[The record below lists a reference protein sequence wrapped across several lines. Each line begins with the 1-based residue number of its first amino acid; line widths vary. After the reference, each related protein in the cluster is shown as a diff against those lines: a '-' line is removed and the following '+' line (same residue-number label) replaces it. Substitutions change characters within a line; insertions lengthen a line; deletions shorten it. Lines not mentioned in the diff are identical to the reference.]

1 MLDTENK
8 IILQKYFYT
17 SKIEPNLDLK
27 EYIHLNDSELGINVK
42 WHHPKFHKD
51 MVKTEIAGDK
61 IIDVFW
67 YKANQIAMAYGYAAC
82 LSSGRSGGWAIPQ
95 IKVKNSNKVT
105 PFTYQWNN
113 THELDYQI
121 QLKIFTMFA
130 HDIKSL
136 FNLIDKEIRNIKT
149 LDELDRLI
157 DGIYDL

>member
-1 MLDTENK
+1 MLNTKNK
-8 IILQKYFYT
+8 NVLQKYFYT

-67 YKANQIAMAYGYAAC
+67 YKANQIAIAYGYAAC

-95 IKVKNSNKVT
+95 IKIKNSNKVM
-105 PFTYQWNN
+105 PFAYQWNN
-113 THELDYQI
+113 AHELDYQI

-136 FNLIDKEIRNIKT
+136 FNLIDKEVRNIKT
-149 LDELDRLI
+149 FDELDQLI